1 MFMSVVYIIIFKG
14 GVVRKIALLMSV
26 LALSGCVLT
35 DLGSG
40 KFFGRSSS
48 SAQMAASPQ
57 ANEMLERVMLSCNN
71 GGDSDFSEIFSLL
84 KQQEYQQ
91 ASTEHWG
98 NSVTYFYNSPK
109 PLYFLG
115 YPVLYFSLVA
125 GYGDV
130 SIGLPPEAYARIK
143 SYDGRRAE
151 GKKDE
156 DGNPRSLYWRVY
168 RTDME
173 GGYVHDED
181 ATSSVK
187 YTVLECY

>member
-1 MFMSVVYIIIFKG
+1 MQ
-14 GVVRKIALLMSV
+14 KIALCMSALV
-26 LALSGCVLT
+26 LSGCVLT

-57 ANEMLERVMLSCNN
+57 SNEMLERVILSCNN
-71 GGDSDFSEIFSLL
+71 GGDSDFSEIVSLL

-91 ASTEHWG
+91 VSSGYWG
-98 NSVTYFYNSPK
+98 GIMTYFYNSPK

-115 YPVLYFSLVA
+115 YPVQYFSAVA
-125 GYGDV
+125 GYV

-143 SYDGRRAE
+143 PYEE

-156 DGNPRSLYWRVY
+156 DGNPRSLYWSVY

-173 GGYVHDED
+173 GRYLHDED
-181 ATSSVK
+181 TTSSVK
-187 YTVLECY
+187 YTVLECVSTS